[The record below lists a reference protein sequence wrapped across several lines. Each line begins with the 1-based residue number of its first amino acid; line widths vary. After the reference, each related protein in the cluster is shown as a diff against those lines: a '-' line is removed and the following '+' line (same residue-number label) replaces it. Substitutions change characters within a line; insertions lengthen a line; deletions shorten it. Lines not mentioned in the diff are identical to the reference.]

1 MSPRHERSAGDDT
14 ADLELKAVSVPSP
27 EEGHVT
33 VAVLKPRTLP
43 RLVALFAAA
52 VILVALT
59 AYSSTWLAYQQANRN
74 TREQIAALNED
85 LAARRAQRAA
95 TDQRNAAAAETLRR
109 YACALARAAPNPDPD
124 IEQMRTDLACDATPA
139 PDPSTSPGAPAAPGP
154 STSSIPAGRGGGV
167 SPPGRAPTGGRSPIV
182 GMPRPAPPP
191 PRPTTAR
198 PPSSGPGPSPTDDP
212 LIGCAHLPLLG
223 KVCV

>member
-1 MSPRHERSAGDDT
+1 MSPRHERPAGDDT

-59 AYSSTWLAYQQANRN
+59 AYSTTWLAYQQANRN

-85 LAARRAQRAA
+85 LATRRAQRAE

-109 YACALARAAPNPDPD
+109 YACALARAASTNPDPD
-124 IEQMRTDLACDATPA
+124 IQQMRTDLACDATPPPA
-139 PDPSTSPGAPAAPGP
+139 PSTSPGAPVTPGP
-154 STSSIPAGRGGGV
+154 STSSKPAGRGGG
-167 SPPGRAPTGGRSPIV
+167 APTGGRSPVV

-191 PRPTTAR
+191 PRP
-198 PPSSGPGPSPTDDP
+198 PQSGPVSSPSPTDDP

-223 KVCV
+223 TVCV